1 MKYGIKFYS
10 FAFRCPVNPLV
21 ENIYSFSI
29 EFPLSHYIL
38 VNNTS
43 QSVTYIANW

>member
-10 FAFRCPVNPLV
+10 FAFRCPINPLV

-29 EFPLSHYIL
+29 EFPLPHYIL